1 MRDIDNFF
9 LQKEEPAKSCLL
21 ALRHLILNY
30 RSDITE
36 TWKYNMPFYNIKKSN
51 GAEKRFCYL
60 WVNNKTRLPYIG
72 VVDGNLLEHPDL
84 ISEKRSRMKILLIDP
99 NQDLPIEKIKQILE
113 MAIALIDKK
122 LPEAL

>member
-1 MRDIDNFF
+1 MRDIDDFF
-9 LQKEEPAKSCLL
+9 LQLQEPSKSCLL
-21 ALRHLILNY
+21 ALRHLILNL

-36 TWKYNMPFYNIKKSN
+36 TWKYRMPFYNIKK
-51 GAEKRFCYL
+51 GKGLEKRFCYL

-99 NQDLPIEKIKQILE
+99 NQDLPVESITQVLG
-113 MAIALIDKK
+113 MAIALIDEK
-122 LPEAL
+122 